1 VRLLCCL
8 VAVLTVLRVP
18 VACLIEEPSL
28 EPLQVRAEAPMLAT
42 VAVAV
47 VVAVVGMAALALAV
61 VAKRHPSHPLT

>member
-47 VVAVVGMAALALAV
+47 VGMAALALAV
-61 VAKRHPSHPLT
+61 VAKRHPCHPLT